1 MPPYKCLYFRKVY
14 PLMRDLILT
23 NNNMKLRIFTL
34 LLLAAVCFSSCQKDS
49 VEPTATQT
57 QVSQKV
63 TATTTSVLNQDTV
76 NTAINGYFRVQLAED
91 AVNTDNIIIDFKP
104 GSSSAFVRNE
114 DAPTLQGF
122 GAVSL
127 SSLSSDNVALAINVM
142 PLTSKGVSIP
152 LVVGAQTTG
161 TYKLNLTA
169 VNDIPASFDIWLMDK
184 YKKDSLDFRD
194 NPTYAF
200 NLIKTDTSTFGSHRF
215 NLVVRQK

>member
-1 MPPYKCLYFRKVY
+1 
-14 PLMRDLILT
+14 
-23 NNNMKLRIFTL
+23 MKQRIFIL
-34 LLLAAVCFSSCQKDS
+34 LLLAAICFSSCQKDA
-49 VEPTATQT
+49 VEPTATPN

-76 NTAINGYFRVQLAED
+76 NTAINGYLRIQLAED
-91 AVNTDNIIIDFKP
+91 AFNTDNILIDFKP
-104 GSSSAFVRNE
+104 GSSPAYVRNE

-127 SSLSSDNVALAINVM
+127 SSLSSDNVALAINVQ
-142 PLTSKGVSIP
+142 PLTSKGVTIP
-152 LVVGAQTTG
+152 LVVGAKATG
-161 TYKLNLTA
+161 LYKLNLST

-200 NLIKTDTSTFGSHRF
+200 NLTKTDTSSYGSHRF
-215 NLVVRQK
+215 TVVVRQK